1 MKLLKRTV
9 KNYILYSTL
18 LLVVSTPL
26 FYIAIRQLFIHEMEE
41 ELFHHKANFNHIVK
55 QLETEK
61 EIQFFQ
67 LINEEFKLSE
77 AKTWPVS
84 DSVYTYTQYD
94 SLEGINIPFR
104 ALRTGIQIQ
113 NKNYELIIRESIV
126 GNTRLVTAIVA
137 IQVVLLILMLTG
149 FVLINRK
156 LSHEVWDPFYK
167 ILDKLKQY
175 KIDEDTFI
183 SLPHSST
190 AEFRDL
196 SKAIVLL
203 VNKSRDAYLNQKEF
217 TENASHELQTPIAI
231 FRSKLELLIQTT
243 PLTKEQAELI
253 SNLLDTTDRIARLN
267 KNLLLLSKI
276 ENRQFIATDEVSVIA
291 VLNRT
296 IEDYQQ
302 LALTREI
309 NITVDAAKDL
319 VIKANPILFEILI
332 SNLIS
337 NALRYATFKTDVW
350 IKVEK
355 ETLTVLNNGSPLK
368 SPEKIFNRFNQES
381 RSSQGSGL
389 GLAIL
394 KKICEVENFS
404 INYYYSNSRHQFQ
417 VSFSANSSES
427 IQN

>member
-26 FYIAIRQLFIHEMEE
+26 FYIALRQLFVHEMEE

-55 QLETEK
+55 KLETEK

-94 SLEGINIPFR
+94 SLEGTSIPFR

-126 GNTRLVTAIVA
+126 GNTRLVTAIVT

-190 AEFRDL
+190 SEFRDL

-276 ENRQFIATDEVSVIA
+276 ENRQFISSEQFSIRSVI
-291 VLNRT
+291 NR
-296 IEDYQQ
+296 ILEDYQH

-309 NITVDAAKDL
+309 SITVDVAKDL
-319 VIKANPILFEILI
+319 IIKANPILFEILI
-332 SNLIS
+332 SNLVS
-337 NALRYATFKTDVW
+337 NALRHAPIKTEVL
-350 IKVEK
+350 IKIEK
-355 ETLTVLNNGSPLK
+355 ETLSVLNYGSPLK
-368 SPEKIFNRFNQES
+368 WPEKIFNRFNQES

-394 KKICEVENFS
+394 KKICEVEKFS
-404 INYYYSNSRHQFQ
+404 IHYTYTDSRHQFQ
-417 VSFSANSSES
+417 VTFSDNSSES

>member
-1 MKLLKRTV
+1 M
-9 KNYILYSTL
+9 
-18 LLVVSTPL
+18 
-26 FYIAIRQLFIHEMEE
+26 
-41 ELFHHKANFNHIVK
+41 
-55 QLETEK
+55 
-61 EIQFFQ
+61 
-67 LINEEFKLSE
+67 
-77 AKTWPVS
+77 
-84 DSVYTYTQYD
+84 
-94 SLEGINIPFR
+94 
-104 ALRTGIQIQ
+104 
-113 NKNYELIIRESIV
+113 
-126 GNTRLVTAIVA
+126 
-137 IQVVLLILMLTG
+137 
-149 FVLINRK
+149 
-156 LSHEVWDPFYK
+156 
-167 ILDKLKQY
+167 
-175 KIDEDTFI
+175 
-183 SLPHSST
+183 
-190 AEFRDL
+190 
-196 SKAIVLL
+196 L

-267 KNLLLLSKI
+267 KNLLLLLSKI
-276 ENRQFIATDEVSVIA
+276 ENRQFISTDEVSVLA

-302 LALTREI
+302 LAFTREI